1 MAIRITDGYLS
12 SILIS
17 DLNRSLNGMF
27 KQQVMAGSM
36 RRVNS
41 YADDPRAVSTIQRY
55 DSLIAQ
61 NSEYIGNVTRSR
73 ILVDAGDTSLQSI
86 SDILAGVRVIG
97 LRESSAL
104 ATASSMANG
113 VVEVDNLINQLL
125 DILNTSV
132 EGTHIFG
139 GTKTDAPPFVR
150 SGDTVLYQGNS
161 EVYGSRTGPNSVMD
175 VNIPGDV
182 FIGAQSSSLAGSVDL
197 APRLTN
203 GTLLSNLNMG
213 QGWDSGA
220 IQIENGTGQ
229 RWQIDLSGA
238 VSVGQVLAAV
248 NGGTG
253 GAVSLGIS
261 ADGSGFVLDGVGPL
275 TISEVG
281 QGTTAA
287 TLGINGT
294 SNGGTYTGRDVRTV
308 ASGGA
313 LLSNIQ
319 ALAGHLPLG
328 TIEIEWQ
335 GTTTS
340 IDLSG
345 ATGLNQVQTLINGA
359 VPGLQVEIRDT
370 GLVVIGGSPEPFTI
384 RNGDAANSASALG
397 INGTGSPVR
406 LFGVLADLKA
416 ALMAGNK
423 TSVRSIAGEL
433 EHLEGMVYR
442 LIMQVGGRQTD
453 LDWADEMLR
462 QRDERLRAN
471 LSLEQDVDVAQVAAD
486 LSRAETSYQ
495 ASLMVTSRL
504 YQMNL
509 MDFLR

>member
-17 DLNRSLNGMF
+17 DLNHSLNGMF
-27 KQQVMAGSM
+27 KQQVMASSM
-36 RRVNS
+36 RRVNT

-73 ILVDAGDTSLQSI
+73 ILVDAGDASLQSI
-86 SDILAGVRVIG
+86 SDLLAGVRVIG

-104 ATASSMANG
+104 ATATSMSTG

-150 SGDTVLYQGNS
+150 NGDEVLYQGNS
-161 EVYGSRTGPNSVMD
+161 EVYGSRTGPNSVMN
-175 VNIPGDV
+175 VNIPGEV

-203 GTLLSNLNMG
+203 GTLLSDLNMG
-213 QGWDSGA
+213 HGWDSGA
-220 IQIENGTGQ
+220 IQIENGAGT

-238 VSVGQVLAAV
+238 VSVVQVLAAV
-248 NGGTG
+248 SGGTG
-253 GAVSLGIS
+253 GAVTLAIS

-294 SNGGTYTGRDVRTV
+294 SNGGTFTGRDVRPV
-308 ASGGA
+308 ASAGA
-313 LLSNIQ
+313 LLSNIE
-319 ALAGHLPLG
+319 ALAGRLPLG
-328 TIEIEWQ
+328 TIEVEWQ
-335 GTTTS
+335 GTTTT

-345 ATGLNQVQTLINGA
+345 ATSLAQVKTLIDGA

-370 GLVVIGGSPEPFTI
+370 GLVVIGGSPEPFII

-416 ALMAGNK
+416 ALMAGDK
-423 TSVRSIAGEL
+423 TAVRGIAGEL
-433 EHLEGMVYR
+433 EQLEGMVYR
-442 LIMQVGGRQTD
+442 LLMQVGGRQTD
-453 LDWADEMLR
+453 LDWADELLR

-471 LSLEQDVDVAQVAAD
+471 LSLEQDVDVAQVAAN